1 MRKYEMMAIYD
12 TDEKPLDETK
22 NFIKDTFSA
31 NNINII
37 DEKDIGNRELAYFI
51 NKKKRGHYYLFHL
64 EADETKLTEVNKA
77 FKLYKGIMRYLTLLR
92 NK

>member
-1 MRKYEMMAIYD
+1 MAIYD
-12 TDEKPLDETK
+12 TDEKPLEETK

-31 NNINII
+31 NNISII

-51 NKKKRGHYYLFHL
+51 NKKKRGFYCLYHL
-64 EADETKLTEVNKA
+64 EADETKLTEVAKA

-92 NK
+92 K